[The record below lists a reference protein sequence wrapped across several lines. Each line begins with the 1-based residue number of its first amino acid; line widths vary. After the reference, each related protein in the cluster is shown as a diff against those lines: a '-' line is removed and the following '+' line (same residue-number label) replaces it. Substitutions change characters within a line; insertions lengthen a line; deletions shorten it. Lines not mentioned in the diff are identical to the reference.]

1 MIPLWNV
8 EELEAV
14 LPDDCRV
21 ERKSARID
29 VRRGR
34 VTTRIMDNPTGGDG
48 VLASRHVA
56 FVYGGLMRDTEEN
69 RWLLLDMA
77 RAMGGYGYDEMWWA
91 DVYEPDDLEY
101 SAPTLYEAFV
111 HSDDYDPGAHWVRRK
126 EYGDGFESV
135 TEESLLAD
143 AWHMRDDIVELARR
157 GDVRE
162 SLPDMDFDARLAR
175 LETGA

>member
-1 MIPLWNV
+1 MQ
-8 EELEAV
+8 
-14 LPDDCRV
+14 
-21 ERKSARID
+21 
-29 VRRGR
+29 
-34 VTTRIMDNPTGGDG
+34 
-48 VLASRHVA
+48 
-56 FVYGGLMRDTEEN
+56 DTEEN

-77 RAMGGYGYDEMWWA
+77 RAMGDYGYDEMWWA

-101 SAPTLYEAFV
+101 SAPDLYEAFV
-111 HSDDYDPGAHWVRRK
+111 HSGDYDPDAHWVRRK

-157 GDVRE
+157 GDVRK
-162 SLPDMDFDARLAR
+162 SLPDVDFDARLAR